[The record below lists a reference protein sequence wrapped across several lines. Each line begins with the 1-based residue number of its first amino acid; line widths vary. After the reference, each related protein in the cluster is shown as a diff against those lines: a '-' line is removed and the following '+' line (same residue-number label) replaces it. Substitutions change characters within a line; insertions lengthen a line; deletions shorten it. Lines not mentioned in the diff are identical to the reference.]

1 MKYPFFGKAIRNLSS
16 LKILFILICL
26 WSTWLRQEE
35 SSSLSFYFWKRI
47 VFLLT
52 FLCGQFP
59 TIHTHCQHPPPN
71 PRHRSWS
78 RSTLTLKLDQSTQ
91 KQVRTWLDPIIYFPQ
106 YLIKNGYFT
115 LQILLDWLILLILYL
130 LFINFFEIALFWL
143 LKFQF
148 YYSGI
153 CHHSVFQISFFKL

>member
-1 MKYPFFGKAIRNLSS
+1 MVHLIATRGI
-16 LKILFILICL
+16 IITLFL
-26 WSTWLRQEE
+26 
-35 SSSLSFYFWKRI
+35 
-47 VFLLT
+47 FLEKN
-52 FLCGQFP
+52 CFP
-59 TIHTHCQHPPPN
+59 TNLFMRTISHHSYTLPTPPPN